1 MFKNLLKRIR
11 NPAWQDFVL
20 LTAALALF
28 GGLFVFAQVAEE
40 VLEGENQE
48 TENELMRALR
58 SPEDPSMPIGPE
70 WLMQAGLDITALGS
84 GAVLTLTTLLV
95 AGYLL
100 LAKRYA
106 HVLFLLVAT
115 LGGTFLSLSLKA
127 VFSRERPSVVPHLA
141 NVTSASFPS
150 GHSMVSSVVYL
161 TLGVMLSRSVKSK
174 RAKIYYV
181 SAAMFLAFLIGLS
194 RVYLGVHYPTD
205 VVAGWAVGT
214 AWATICSLVA
224 YWLQSRGDVEP
235 PGGSSEEQAEPQA
248 SS

>member
-1 MFKNLLKRIR
+1 MLKKLLKRIR

-20 LTAALALF
+20 LVAALALF
-28 GGLFVFAQVAEE
+28 GGIYVFVQVAEE
-40 VLEGENQE
+40 VLEGGSLA
-48 TENELMRALR
+48 TEQKLMRALR
-58 SPEDPSMPIGPE
+58 MSEDPHLPIGPE

-84 GAVLTLTTLLV
+84 AAVITMMTILV

-106 HVLFLLVAT
+106 HVVLLLVAT
-115 LGGTFLSLSLKA
+115 VGGTLLSVGLKA

-150 GHSMVSSVVYL
+150 GHSTVASIVYL

-174 RAKIYYV
+174 RLKIYYV
-181 SAAMFLAFLIGLS
+181 SVAMFVAFLIGLS

-214 AWATICSLVA
+214 AWATVCSLVA
-224 YWLQSRGDVEP
+224 YWLQRRGDVEP
-235 PGGSSEEQAEPQA
+235 PGEPAGDRAEPQA
-248 SS
+248 L